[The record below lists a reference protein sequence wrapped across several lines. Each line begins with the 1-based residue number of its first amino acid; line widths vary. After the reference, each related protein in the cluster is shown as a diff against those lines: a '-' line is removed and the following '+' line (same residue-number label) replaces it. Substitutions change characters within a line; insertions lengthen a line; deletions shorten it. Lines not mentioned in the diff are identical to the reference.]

1 VVYLVYEDEYV
12 KNNNI
17 ENENKYAENKIKQR
31 RIKIFDTTLRD
42 GEQSPGASMTI
53 EQKVKVAKQLEKMG
67 VDIIEAGFPAS
78 SDKDFESVKKIADEI
93 KNCEVCALARCT
105 KNDIDSAWS
114 AIKDAKYPRIHVFL
128 ATSQI
133 HLKDKLKMSENEAI
147 QRIKENVAYAKS
159 FCKNIEFSAED
170 ATRSEFDF
178 LKKALTVAVESG
190 ATTINIPDSVGYAQP
205 KEYGELIKKI
215 SSDKKF
221 VGIDI
226 SVHCHDDLGVATSN
240 SIFGI
245 ENGATQVECTINGI
259 GERAGNAALEE
270 IVMGLK
276 TRSDYY
282 NAICG
287 IDTKEII
294 PTSKM
299 VAESTNIF
307 VQKNKSI
314 VGANAFSHEAG
325 IHQHGMINNPKCY
338 EVVDVSNLGA
348 ETKLVIGRHSGKHA
362 VLEFL
367 KKNSIPINDESIM
380 SVMNFVKNS
389 PKEECVEEKIISI
402 FKEVF

>member
-1 VVYLVYEDEYV
+1 MVYEDGFR
-12 KNNNI
+12 
-17 ENENKYAENKIKQR
+17 ENGNEKR

-53 EQKVKVAKQLEKMG
+53 EQKIKVAKQLEKMG
-67 VDIIEAGFPAS
+67 VDVIEAGFAAS
-78 SDKDFESVKKIADEI
+78 SDKDFESIKKIAEEI
-93 KNCEVCALARCT
+93 KNCEVCSLARCT
-105 KNDIDSAWS
+105 KSDIDSAWG
-114 AIKDAKYPRIHVFL
+114 AIKDAKNPRIHVFL
-128 ATSQI
+128 ATSPI
-133 HLKDKLKMSENEAI
+133 HLKDKLKISEAQAI
-147 QRIKENVAYAKS
+147 ERIKESVAYAKS

-170 ATRSEFDF
+170 ATRSDFDF
-178 LKKALTVAVESG
+178 LKKALIVAVENG
-190 ATTINIPDSVGYAQP
+190 ATTINIPDSVGYSQP
-205 KEYGELIKKI
+205 KEYGELINKI
-215 SSDKKF
+215 ASDKKF
-221 VGIDI
+221 AGINI

-270 IVMGLK
+270 IVMNLK
-276 TRSDYY
+276 TRTDYY
-282 NAICG
+282 NADCK
-287 IDTKEII
+287 IDIREII
-294 PTSKM
+294 PTSKI

-338 EVVDVSNLGA
+338 EVVDVSNLGV

-362 VLEFL
+362 IMEFL
-367 KKNSIPINDESIM
+367 KKNSIPVTNDSIM

-389 PKEECVEEKIISI
+389 PKEECVETNLISI
-402 FKEVF
+402 FKGAF